1 MSAVVVDTA
10 QPSMPTWAFILEGVV
25 LILFGLAAIAWP
37 GLTLYTFT
45 ILFAFYALISG
56 VVAVITG
63 IIHIGR
69 GWQSI
74 ARILLGGLF
83 IAAGSYILNNPGIS
97 AATLVL
103 FVAFSF
109 LIRGIIEIV
118 VAASEDTGHR
128 ALSVIGGIV
137 AIIVGLIL
145 LRHPIGGGVAYVWVL
160 GIYALISGPIAIAI
174 GLGAGRDNEEVE

>member
-1 MSAVVVDTA
+1 MSAAVARASVIEPGGPPWVY
-10 QPSMPTWAFILEGVV
+10 ILEGVL

-56 VVAVITG
+56 VVGVVTG
-63 IIHIGR
+63 IIRIGR

-74 ARILLGGLF
+74 AKIILGGLF

-97 AATLVL
+97 AAALVL
-103 FVAFSF
+103 FVAFAF
-109 LIRGIIEIV
+109 LIKGIVEIV
-118 VAASEDTGHR
+118 IAASEDEPNK

-137 AIIVGLIL
+137 AILVGLIL

-160 GIYALISGPIAIAI
+160 GIYALVTGPITIAI
-174 GLGAGRDNEEVE
+174 GLGAGRDDD